1 MFFLLLFRCIIV
13 ALFGA
18 VGNLLTL
25 LAIPWA
31 EQKKMLGF
39 DKSPSKHTTIFI
51 VNLAFADF
59 LYCVIIL
66 PMYSLTVIVS
76 MC

>member
-1 MFFLLLFRCIIV
+1 MV

-25 LAIPWA
+25 TAIPWA
-31 EQKKMLGF
+31 QRNKILGF
-39 DKSPSKHTTIFI
+39 DRTPLKYTTVFM

-59 LYCVIIL
+59 LYCITNL
-66 PMYSLTVIVS
+66 PMYSLTVSISSVDT
-76 MC
+76 